1 MATYLRGLFRNPTD
15 AEVQEVFRH
24 NSQLDAEIKTLNS
37 SNAALKRAQRDML
50 SEITDLKVDMR
61 DARYLRQDQ
70 HDEHIKE
77 CSQLRKENS
86 KIRDQHEQLR
96 IRSTKLLADANKALE
111 SRKVYKAE
119 CHQLQQRCHEAS
131 QALEKANGEADKA
144 RTQLTRFKS
153 SLSTLTKAKSQ
164 ITDGEV
170 CSKVDQMFYSI
181 QDFALKASRCGT
193 FEIGNLRKNDSEWLR
208 SFILD
213 AETLPKALN
222 PYIIATLVSQ
232 YLVTRFDPEY
242 YFGNSS
248 DQLVGAVAQIAKAA
262 YTKDVS
268 ETKAWLEPT
277 RRLLTLI
284 DYPMLQESDALHI
297 TDAVEEIGRTL
308 GPPLSNKWDD
318 KAEASLRKITTSA
331 FELFRMLQ
339 QSNAVFRMNFTGA
352 TLPGGECYFSPELM
366 QAVASAEEDSILDG
380 RQIQMLVFPGIFKF
394 GDEMGNNQDEMTV
407 ICKARVVPQKES
419 HPAGSMK

>member
-1 MATYLRGLFRNPTD
+1 MTTYLRGLFRHPTD
-15 AEVQEVFRH
+15 AEVQEVFRQ
-24 NSQLDAEIKTLNS
+24 NSQLEAEIETVKHKNATL
-37 SNAALKRAQRDML
+37 KQAQRTML
-50 SEITDLKVDMR
+50 GEITDLKVDMR

-77 CSQLRKENS
+77 CNKLRKENGE
-86 KIRDQHEQLR
+86 IRDGYDQLR
-96 IRSTKLLADANKALE
+96 DKYGKLVADAKQAIE
-111 SRKVYKAE
+111 SRKVYRTE
-119 CHQLQQRCHEAS
+119 CHQLQQRCHEAT
-131 QALEKANGEADKA
+131 QALEKADGEADKA
-144 RTQLTRFKS
+144 RTQLTRFKT
-153 SLSTLTKAKSQ
+153 SLSTMTKAKSQ

-170 CSKVDQMFYSI
+170 CSKVDQMFYAI
-181 QDFALKASRCGT
+181 QDFALKASRFGT
-193 FEIGNLRKNDSEWLR
+193 FKIENLSKNYSEWLR

-213 AETLPKALN
+213 AEASPKALN

-232 YLVTRFDPEY
+232 YLVARFDPEY

-262 YTKDVS
+262 YTRDVS

-284 DYPMLQESDALHI
+284 DHPMLQESDALHI

-308 GPPLSNKWDD
+308 GPLLSNEWVP

-352 TLPGGECYFSPELM
+352 ALPGGKCYFSPELM
-366 QAVASAEEDSILDG
+366 QAVASAEEDSTLDG